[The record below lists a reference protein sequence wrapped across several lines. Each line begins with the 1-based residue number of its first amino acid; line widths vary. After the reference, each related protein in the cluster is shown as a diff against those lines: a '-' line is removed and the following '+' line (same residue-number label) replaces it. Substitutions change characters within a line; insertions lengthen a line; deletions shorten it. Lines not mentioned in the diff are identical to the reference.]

1 MVYSNPYQQYA
12 YPVYYPQPV
21 GQMPNQMQP
30 PVNNSTAQTSPLI
43 LDTVSGRTSADIYN
57 VDMGKQAILID
68 IDNPVIYKK
77 SRSLDNKLEMEQY
90 DLVLHKEEDKS
101 VRKVDLNDYVKKD
114 AIEEIVSDRVKEE
127 VDKRLSEISFTPAP
141 KTTRKKTG
149 ED

>member
-1 MVYSNPYQQYA
+1 MVYNNPYQQYP
-12 YPVYYPQPV
+12 YPMYYPQSMA
-21 GQMPNQMQP
+21 QMPNQMQT
-30 PVNNSTAQTSPLI
+30 PVNNTPVQSNPLI

-101 VRKVDLNDYVKKD
+101 VPKIDLNEYVKKE

-141 KTTRKKTG
+141 KTTRKKTS